1 MAGKGAALL
10 VCHPPALASCAAD
23 CWRLS
28 ATHRPWPGLQCQ
40 PRSSSSDVPVPPAC
54 LLPQPHQPVVF
65 PPSPPLM
72 QGEREWITEV
82 SFLALLSHPNLI
94 SLVGY
99 CAHADQRL
107 LVYEYA
113 PNRSLDEWLFGHD
126 NGATLPALTWKQRLG
141 IARGAAK
148 GLAYLHEEAEHPVGI
163 NGEVCTS

>member
-1 MAGKGAALL
+1 
-10 VCHPPALASCAAD
+10 
-23 CWRLS
+23 
-28 ATHRPWPGLQCQ
+28 
-40 PRSSSSDVPVPPAC
+40 
-54 LLPQPHQPVVF
+54 
-65 PPSPPLM
+65 M

-163 NGEVCTS
+163 NGEVCTSRTSGR